1 MGALQNNG
9 EDRTRGT
16 LEETCRHGAQESTSL
31 LPSRGCQGQAW
42 QPPQHQKTDQAP
54 FIHQAWPSCYSPRGS
69 LQGKPCRC
77 VEATRFWAPPCH
89 WSLQAQ
95 RCSSSSCAAIV
106 RHCDPD
112 KCRPCWR
119 SVPAEVNDAL
129 FKKPKTAN
137 KKDEDGFYGDG
148 KKENTIDEARKSLQ
162 KSVDQVLL
170 KNISKTPL
178 LKQYIASKFSLK
190 KGRKPHEMTF

>member
-77 VEATRFWAPPCH
+77 VEAARFWAPPRRVPQ
-89 WSLQAQ
+89 SYVIATQTNVDLAGV
-95 RCSSSSCAAIV
+95 A
-106 RHCDPD
+106 
-112 KCRPCWR
+112 
-119 SVPAEVNDAL
+119 VPAEVNDAL

-190 KGRKPHEMTF
+190 KGQKPHEMT